1 MVYYSSRL
9 DKTLTRYRIGMWR
22 LTTLAIFTLLLVGQ
36 TRWNG
41 SAAALAM
48 VALGVV
54 AVSIATVGRL
64 WCALYI
70 SGRKNTA
77 LVTQGPYSV
86 CRHPLYVCNFIGLMG
101 LGLMT
106 ESLLV
111 VGILMALF
119 LISYPA
125 VIRTEDQFLCGRF
138 PEFKDYLQKTPAFWP
153 QPSLYRTESTWS
165 VDVKVFLRNAADSI
179 WFLLGCILIETI
191 DRAHELGWLSPRVS
205 LF

>member
-1 MVYYSSRL
+1 MAHHSPSL
-9 DKTLTRYRIGMWR
+9 DAFLTRYRIAMWR
-22 LTTLAIFTLLLVGQ
+22 TVTLSLLALLLCGQ

-41 SAAALAM
+41 SGAALAM
-48 VALGVV
+48 VALGVI
-54 AVSIATVGRL
+54 AVSLATVGRL

-111 VGILMALF
+111 VALLATVF

-125 VIRTEDQFLCGRF
+125 VIRTEDQFLSGKF
-138 PEFKDYLQKTPAFWP
+138 PAFIDYLQNTPAMWP
-153 QPSLYRTESTWS
+153 RPSLYKTDDTWS
-165 VDVKVFLRNAADSI
+165 VNVRVFLRNVADSV
-179 WFLLGCILIETI
+179 WFLLGCIVIEAI
-191 DRAHELGWLSPRVS
+191 DRAHELGWLTPKIV